1 MVIKIQL
8 KRDICTLLNRQ
19 YLEENLR
26 EPFHRGRFIHI
37 ENVYDREYIYLLVYL
52 GEDGEP
58 IARGRGG
65 GAKTGAEDEA
75 QPKEAQEHYIQHII

>member
-1 MVIKIQL
+1 M
-8 KRDICTLLNRQ
+8 
-19 YLEENLR
+19 
-26 EPFHRGRFIHI
+26 I
-37 ENVYDREYIYLLVYL
+37 ENISIYLYL

-75 QPKEAQEHYIQHII
+75 QPKEAQEHNIQHII